1 MKLQVLRP
9 LFVLASTVILF
20 GCSNA
25 DTDNVLLPDRS
36 MQPCREKPNCV
47 STVDKR
53 EEYHLADFVL
63 SETGQRNW
71 HLITRQALSLP
82 GASLG
87 YQSDDYIRVECR
99 SRVFKFVD
107 DFEVRRLGQQLM
119 VRSES
124 RVGYSDFGVNRKRA
138 ELFRSKLSEAGYI
151 KPPLSSN

>member
-1 MKLQVLRP
+1 MKLQLKKP
-9 LFVLASTVILF
+9 LFLLASTAILF

-25 DTDNVLLPDRS
+25 DTDNVSFPDRS

-47 STVDKR
+47 STLDER
-53 EEYHLADFVL
+53 HEYQLAGFGL
-63 SETGQRNW
+63 TETGINNW
-71 HLITRQALSLP
+71 NLIEQLALSLP

-87 YQSDDYIRVECR
+87 SQKDGYIRVECR
-99 SRVFKFVD
+99 SSIFKFVD
-107 DFEVRRLGQQLM
+107 DFEVRLQDNRLI

-151 KPPLSSN
+151 KP

>member
-1 MKLQVLRP
+1 MKLQLVKP
-9 LFVLASTVILF
+9 LFLLASTVILF

-25 DTDNVLLPDRS
+25 DTDNVSFPDRS

-63 SETGQRNW
+63 SEAGLNNW
-71 HLITRQALSLP
+71 QFITQQALSLP

-107 DFEVRRLGQQLM
+107 DFEVRRQGKQLM

-151 KPPLSSN
+151 KP